1 VINQEHAVRV
11 RQCFKESHAQIVHWL
26 AAHTGSMAIA
36 REVVDQAFA
45 KVLEIEHPE
54 AVIDIRPYVYRTA
67 FNLASRRAETAA
79 IHDRLHRIVA
89 NEWDAIAPSPE
100 PAFMEHERLQ
110 TLQSVLEALPPRVR
124 MALRLRFWDELS
136 YAEITARFREKGVVV
151 NERTI
156 KRWVARGL
164 ECCREEI
171 ESQEGYR

>member
-1 VINQEHAVRV
+1 
-11 RQCFKESHAQIVHWL
+11 
-26 AAHTGSMAIA
+26 
-36 REVVDQAFA
+36 
-45 KVLEIEHPE
+45 
-54 AVIDIRPYVYRTA
+54 
-67 FNLASRRAETAA
+67 
-79 IHDRLHRIVA
+79 
-89 NEWDAIAPSPE
+89 
-100 PAFMEHERLQ
+100 MEHERLQ